1 MFQQLKHPTTNRHE
15 LELDHELD
23 ENDVAV
29 EIFKGQSYLEAD
41 ISIEPLLI

>member
-1 MFQQLKHPTTNRHE
+1 MLQQLTHPTNRHE

-29 EIFKGQSYLEAD
+29 EFFKGQSYLAAD
-41 ISIEPLLI
+41 ISMEPLPI